1 MNKARRKKLAMAGDI
16 LDNAKAI
23 VEEVMYEEEDAL
35 GNMPEN
41 LSDSDQAEAIE
52 EAISN
57 LDSAITSIEEAQE
70 ALEEAGA

>member
-1 MNKARRKKLAMAGDI
+1 MNNARRKKLSMAGDI
-16 LDNAKAI
+16 LDNAKAL

-41 LSDSDQAEAIE
+41 LENSDQAEAME
-52 EAISN
+52 EAIAN

-70 ALEEAGA
+70 AIEEAGA